1 MIGLNNMIELEKVV
15 EVIVEVDLVMMVIG
29 FNILLRIVEL
39 IV

>member
-1 MIGLNNMIELEKVV
+1 MIELEKVV